1 MKALYL
7 DSSAVLKF
15 IFAEPESA
23 IAKKEIIGDL
33 YSSELVR
40 VEVVRAVLRIA
51 PELMER
57 ALLVLSKI
65 RIIKIKSS
73 VLVQAERLPSH
84 VSVRGMDAIHLAS
97 ANTLG
102 RLGQTIVTYDK
113 QMAKAARGLGFKVQ
127 SPGASI

>member
-1 MKALYL
+1 MNSLYL

-15 IFAEPESA
+15 VFAEPESA
-23 IAKKEIIGDL
+23 AAKKEIIGVL

-113 QMAKAARGLGFKVQ
+113 NMAKAARDLGFQVQ
-127 SPGASI
+127 SPGAAI

>member
-1 MKALYL
+1 MNSLYL

-15 IFAEPESA
+15 VFAEPESA
-23 IAKKEIIGDL
+23 AAKKEIIGVL

-113 QMAKAARGLGFKVQ
+113 NMAKAARDLGFKVQ
-127 SPGASI
+127 SPGAAI

>member
-1 MKALYL
+1 MNSLYL

-15 IFAEPESA
+15 VFAEPEYDA
-23 IAKKEIIGDL
+23 AKKEIIGVL

-113 QMAKAARGLGFKVQ
+113 NMAKAARDLGFQVQ
-127 SPGASI
+127 SPGAAI

>member
-1 MKALYL
+1 MNSLYL

-15 IFAEPESA
+15 VFAEPESA
-23 IAKKEIIGDL
+23 AAKKEIIGVL

-65 RIIKIKSS
+65 RIIRIKSS
-73 VLVQAERLPSH
+73 VLVLAERLPSNI
-84 VSVRGMDAIHLAS
+84 SVRGMDAIHLAS

-113 QMAKAARGLGFKVQ
+113 NMAKAARDLGFKVQ
-127 SPGASI
+127 SPGAAI

>member
-1 MKALYL
+1 MNSLYL

-15 IFAEPESA
+15 VFAEPESA
-23 IAKKEIIGDL
+23 AAKKEIIGVL

-84 VSVRGMDAIHLAS
+84 VSVRGMDAINLAS

-113 QMAKAARGLGFKVQ
+113 NMAKAARDLGFQVQ
-127 SPGASI
+127 SPGAAI

>member
-1 MKALYL
+1 MNSLYL

-15 IFAEPESA
+15 VFAEPESA
-23 IAKKEIIGDL
+23 AAKKEIIGVL

-65 RIIKIKSS
+65 RIVKIKSA

-113 QMAKAARGLGFKVQ
+113 SMAKAARDLGFKVQ
-127 SPGASI
+127 SPGAAI

>member
-1 MKALYL
+1 MKNLYL

-23 IAKKEIIGDL
+23 IAKKEIVGVL
-33 YSSELVR
+33 YSSELLR

-57 ALLVLSKI
+57 ALLVLSQI
-65 RIIKIKSS
+65 RIIKIKSA

-113 QMAKAARGLGFKVQ
+113 SMAKAALDLGLRVE
-127 SPGASI
+127 SPGAKL

>member
-1 MKALYL
+1 MNSLYL
-7 DSSAVLKF
+7 DYSAVLKF
-15 IFAEPESA
+15 VFAEPESA
-23 IAKKEIIGDL
+23 AAKKEIIGVL

-65 RIIKIKSS
+65 RIIKIKYS

-113 QMAKAARGLGFKVQ
+113 NIAKAARDLGFQVQ
-127 SPGASI
+127 SPGAAI

>member
-1 MKALYL
+1 MNSLYL

-15 IFAEPESA
+15 VFAEPESA
-23 IAKKEIIGDL
+23 AAKKEIIGVL

-65 RIIKIKSS
+65 RIIKIKSA

-113 QMAKAARGLGFKVQ
+113 NMAKAALDLGFKVQ
-127 SPGASI
+127 SPGAKV

>member
-1 MKALYL
+1 MNSLYL

-15 IFAEPESA
+15 VFAEPESA
-23 IAKKEIIGDL
+23 AAKKEIIGVL

-65 RIIKIKSS
+65 RIIKIKSA
-73 VLVQAERLPSH
+73 VLVQAERLPSQ

-113 QMAKAARGLGFKVQ
+113 NMAKAARDLGFKVQ
-127 SPGASI
+127 SPGAAI

>member
-1 MKALYL
+1 MNSLYL

-15 IFAEPESA
+15 VFAEPESA
-23 IAKKEIIGDL
+23 AAKKEIIGVL

-73 VLVQAERLPSH
+73 VIVQAERLPSH

-113 QMAKAARGLGFKVQ
+113 NMAKAARDLGFQVQ
-127 SPGASI
+127 SPGAAI

>member
-1 MKALYL
+1 MNSLYL
-7 DSSAVLKF
+7 DSSSVLKF
-15 IFAEPESA
+15 VFAEPESA
-23 IAKKEIIGDL
+23 AAKKEIIGVL

-113 QMAKAARGLGFKVQ
+113 NMAKAARDLGFQVQ
-127 SPGASI
+127 SPGAAI

>member
-1 MKALYL
+1 MRNLYL

-15 IFAEPESA
+15 IFTEPESSA
-23 IAKKEIIGDL
+23 AKKEIVGVL

-40 VEVVRAVLRIA
+40 VEVIRVVLRIA

-65 RIIKIKSS
+65 RIIKIKSA
-73 VLVQAERLPSH
+73 VLVRAERLPDH
-84 VSVRGMDAIHLAS
+84 VNVRGMDAIHLAS

-102 RLGQTIVTYDK
+102 KISQIIVTYDK
-113 QMAKAARGLGFKVQ
+113 NMAKAAQELGYKVE
-127 SPGASI
+127 SPGAKL

>member
-1 MKALYL
+1 MNSLYL

-15 IFAEPESA
+15 VFAEPESA
-23 IAKKEIIGDL
+23 AAKKEIIGVL

-65 RIIKIKSS
+65 RIVKIKSA

-113 QMAKAARGLGFKVQ
+113 NMAKAARDLGFQVQ
-127 SPGASI
+127 SPGAAI

>member
-1 MKALYL
+1 MNSLYL

-15 IFAEPESA
+15 VFAEPESA
-23 IAKKEIIGDL
+23 AAKKEIIGVL

-40 VEVVRAVLRIA
+40 VEVVRVVLRIA

-113 QMAKAARGLGFKVQ
+113 NMAKAARDLGFKVQ
-127 SPGASI
+127 SPGAAI